1 MVLRIKVPTT
11 KKKPVRNYRKEYDNY
26 HSSPEQIKRRD
37 SRNAANTI
45 AKKKGII
52 KKGDGK
58 DIAHRNGNPKD
69 NNPKNLVA
77 QKKSVNRSFARTRTA
92 TKRNPRA

>member
-1 MVLRIKVPTT
+1 MVLRVKVPVAR
-11 KKKPVRNYRKEYDNY
+11 KKAKRNYRKEYDNY
-26 HSSPEQIKRRD
+26 HSSPLQIKKRD
-37 SRNAANTI
+37 SRNAANI
-45 AKKKGII
+45 LAKKKGII

-58 DIAHRNGNPKD
+58 DIHHKNGNPKD